1 MLSIHFAFERLIQ
14 EFVEDI
20 DMSSKI
26 LVHIPINY
34 RKRKC
39 KKQDLCHQEKFL
51 TSCLS
56 LYTVSYP

>member
-20 DMSSKI
+20 DRSSKI

-34 RKRKC
+34 RK
-39 KKQDLCHQEKFL
+39 
-51 TSCLS
+51 
-56 LYTVSYP
+56 